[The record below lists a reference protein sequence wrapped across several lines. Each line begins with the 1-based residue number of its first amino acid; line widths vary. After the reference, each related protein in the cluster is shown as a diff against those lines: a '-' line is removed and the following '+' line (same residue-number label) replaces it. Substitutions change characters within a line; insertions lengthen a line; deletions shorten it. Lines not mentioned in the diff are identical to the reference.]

1 MRDVIDERYQE
12 MTEARMELRKHQIS
26 ENKRQR
32 EMEEK
37 GRQIRMAVESPT
49 EVGVGGVGGL
59 GLEDDLLQINRE
71 LKMELESFNTSLDK
85 WKSGSCA
92 SPGSSHFEFS
102 CADILSGA
110 VADGGKL
117 SW

>member
-1 MRDVIDERYQE
+1 M
-12 MTEARMELRKHQIS
+12 EAE
-26 ENKRQR
+26 
-32 EMEEK
+32 EEK
-37 GRQIRMAVESPT
+37 GRQIRLAAAVESPSPAAGA
-49 EVGVGGVGGL
+49 EVDSGL

-110 VADGGKL
+110 VDGGKL